1 MRTRYIL
8 LPLFFFVSSLTYQ
21 VSAQE
26 LNAIVSVNTPQLT
39 KTDPQLLKQLESD
52 VQDFLANQA
61 FTDEE
66 YELFERIDCNFQIT
80 IRDEIGGG
88 TFTADLAIQASRP
101 VYGSEYESVL
111 LSFVDSD
118 VKFNYAQGERI
129 QYAEDGYINNLSSIL
144 SYWALVIIGL
154 DYDSFSPNAGTPF
167 FEKAAAIANAVPSG
181 VADDVQ
187 GWRAIDS
194 DRNRYWFTENM
205 LNPKVADYRIA
216 MYRYH
221 RQGLDLMHADVNQG
235 RSNIIAALE
244 IVKST
249 RDAYPNNMIV
259 QLFAGAKTPE
269 IVDIMGPATRT
280 SQKKVFNVLSSIDP
294 SNRSAYIKL
303 R

>member
-1 MRTRYIL
+1 MHTNRIVFAL
-8 LPLFFFVSSLTYQ
+8 IASIMMLTASM
-21 VSAQE
+21 SAQE

-39 KTDPQLLKQLESD
+39 KTDPQLIKQLEGD
-52 VQDFLANQA
+52 IQDFLNTQS

-66 YELFERIDCNFQIT
+66 YEPFERIDCNFQLT

-101 VYGSEYESVL
+101 VYNSEYETVL

-129 QYAEDGYINNLSSIL
+129 QFAEDGYINNLSSIL
-144 SYWALVIIGL
+144 SYWSLVIIGL
-154 DYDSFSPNAGTPF
+154 DYDSFKPSTGTPF
-167 FEKAAAIANAVPSG
+167 FEKASTIVNAVPSN
-181 VADDVQ
+181 VADDVK

-221 RQGLDLMHADVNQG
+221 RQGLDLMHADVAQG
-235 RSNIIAALE
+235 RSNILAALN
-244 IVKST
+244 IVKET

-259 QLFAGAKTPE
+259 QLFAGAKTLE
-269 IVDIMGPATRT
+269 IVDIMAKASR
-280 SQKKVFNVLSSIDP
+280 SEQKNVFNVLSSIDP
-294 SNRSAYIKL
+294 ANRSSYIKL